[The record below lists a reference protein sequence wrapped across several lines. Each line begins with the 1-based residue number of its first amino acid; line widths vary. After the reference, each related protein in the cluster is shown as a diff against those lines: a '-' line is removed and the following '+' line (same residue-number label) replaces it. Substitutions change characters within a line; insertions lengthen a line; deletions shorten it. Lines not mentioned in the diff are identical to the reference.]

1 LHINWQSETTKKKNE
16 SHFNWYAMHQVLQED
31 LGKKNIS
38 GKIVSVSQQ
47 RSTVSQTVKTSLWP
61 GDYPP
66 TYSPDLVTYDFVL
79 P

>member
-1 LHINWQSETTKKKNE
+1 MKATSTGMQCIRFFRKIWERRISVQRLFQSHSRGT
-16 SHFNWYAMHQVLQED
+16 L
-31 LGKKNIS
+31 
-38 GKIVSVSQQ
+38 
-47 RSTVSQTVKTSLWP
+47 SQTVKTSLWP